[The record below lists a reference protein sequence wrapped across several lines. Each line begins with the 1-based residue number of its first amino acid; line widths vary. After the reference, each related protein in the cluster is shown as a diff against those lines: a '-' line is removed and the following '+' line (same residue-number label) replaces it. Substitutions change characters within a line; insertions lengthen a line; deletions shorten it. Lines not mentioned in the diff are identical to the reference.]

1 MVAIVVIG
9 VCYFYPSP
17 QGPFRP
23 HVRVWHI
30 WLEDFLLPGPDPELL
45 VLSPLFLCYSTWVSG
60 SAWVWPFVPVW
71 GQLCSFIS
79 VLCFQSPFLCWL
91 RGRPLAIRA
100 ASHPHWLL
108 GSAQGWRDNYGVM
121 PGFTSSA
128 CSWLPVCARLPHL
141 ASLGLNLLFCLLRVE
156 IPALSRN
163 INLQIFCD
171 NEDHFN
177 QEYKWESA
185 LFTHMRCPS
194 VTSEHSTA
202 SLAEILTSPLPKA
215 SFFSNMGPGLCL
227 PVDSMRGLGNHSR
240 RYHRVLPP
248 PPLPP

>member
-1 MVAIVVIG
+1 MWNPGAGAVFTKELLRCSSPVLLAWGTVAVQVLAPSLFAARLWVRDLTLHCSCLLNYGKQLCLLPILKRRFGELNPGKHSAQRLWKGFTLSTQSMVAIVIIG

-30 WLEDFLLPGPDPELL
+30 WLEDFLLPGLDPELL

-60 SAWVWPFVPVW
+60 SARVWPFVPVW

-108 GSAQGWRDNYGVM
+108 GSAQG
-121 PGFTSSA
+121 
-128 CSWLPVCARLPHL
+128 
-141 ASLGLNLLFCLLRVE
+141 
-156 IPALSRN
+156 
-163 INLQIFCD
+163 
-171 NEDHFN
+171 
-177 QEYKWESA
+177 
-185 LFTHMRCPS
+185 
-194 VTSEHSTA
+194 
-202 SLAEILTSPLPKA
+202 
-215 SFFSNMGPGLCL
+215 
-227 PVDSMRGLGNHSR
+227 
-240 RYHRVLPP
+240 
-248 PPLPP
+248 